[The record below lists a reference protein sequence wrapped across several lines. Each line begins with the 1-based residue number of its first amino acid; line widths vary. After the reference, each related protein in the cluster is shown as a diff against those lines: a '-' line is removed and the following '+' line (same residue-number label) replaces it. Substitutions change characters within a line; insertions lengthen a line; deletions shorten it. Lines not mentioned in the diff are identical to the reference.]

1 MSVTSVRGRRNRRSR
16 IALVV
21 LGKPFFALCQSLQD
35 AQSFSEVAEMISSQM
50 PPLVGAE
57 DLSFIVFDNDGM
69 VDSIFGHGPIASRMR
84 NKMEKTRLH
93 APGHPVMSRHDLWH
107 PGELGF
113 AVSDFMDPEEYREC
127 EFNREVK
134 GELASEDALF
144 GRAVTS
150 HDRQTLMTACR
161 LQGTFSSTEREIFD
175 VLLYTVRAVLE
186 KIAGGN
192 LEHQVMQYLLTT
204 RTNAPNGFFLLKTN
218 HEVLPLNNDAVQ
230 ITESWWGV
238 DEAVR
243 ELDMDTVLRIGNELH
258 QAWED
263 PITARFKKVELD
275 LGGGMMS
282 IYAIQKING
291 EVIFILPIA
300 GGPESM
306 AGSELVAE
314 VLTRRQREIMDW
326 IAEGKTSAE
335 VAIILDISPR
345 TVEKH
350 LEAVFQRLGVENR
363 IAAVRRFLDLKAG
376 QPV

>member
-1 MSVTSVRGRRNRRSR
+1 M
-16 IALVV
+16 

-35 AQSFSEVAEMISSQM
+35 AQSFGDVADMISNQM
-50 PPLVGAE
+50 PPLVGA
-57 DLSFIVFDNDGM
+57 DDISLMVFDNDGS
-69 VDSIFGHGPIASRMR
+69 VESIFGHGPIACRMR
-84 NKMEKTRLH
+84 DQFEKVNLY
-93 APGHPVMSRHDLWH
+93 APGHPIMSQHDLWH

-113 AVSDFMDPEEYREC
+113 AVSDFMDPEEYRTC

-150 HDRQTLMTACR
+150 HDRQTLMIGCR
-161 LQGTFSSTEREIFD
+161 LKGTYSSHERETFD

-186 KIAGGN
+186 KIAGAN
-192 LEHQVMQYLLTT
+192 LEQQMMQYLLTT
-204 RTNAPNGFFLLKTN
+204 RTNSPNGFFLLKTN

-243 ELDMDTVLRIGNELH
+243 ELDIDSVVRVEKELR
-258 QAWED
+258 QSWAD
-263 PITARFKKVELD
+263 PITARFQRVQLD
-275 LGGGMMS
+275 LGGGTMS
-282 IYAIQKING
+282 MFAIQKING
-291 EVIFILPIA
+291 EVIFILPIP
-300 GGPESM
+300 GGGESM
-306 AGSELVAE
+306 AESERVAE

-335 VAIILDISPR
+335 VAIILEISPR

-363 IAAVRRFLDLKAG
+363 IAAVRRYLDLKAG